1 MNLNRSGYSNMSTLP
16 TPMRTLDDQQR
27 AAAEAPEGPVL
38 IIGGAGAGKTETL
51 VARIAALL
59 RNRAP
64 PHTICCLSTSSVGAD
79 DIERRLSRLP
89 QDGEDIRRLSTH
101 ISEGEGRRVQLLR
114 RIAELAQGI
123 YVGTLHQHAAHYLRA
138 YGAIDLRISPRF
150 TIWDDRQAKGCIA
163 ACAREL
169 PGEERPSARDIDAIF
184 RWYTLNRSQGPVYL
198 ELPAQAGFWHELIG
212 LYGAAKRSQGV
223 LDRDDLIAMT
233 IRSLEGNPPLR
244 RIWNENYTRHLL
256 VDTFQDITPKQYGM
270 LGLLVGPTRSVTI
283 ATDPDQSICMEQ
295 GARRDLVERFGLDH
309 RQASIHRLPSH
320 HRASETLSQVA
331 DTLVDRLEAL
341 GGNRLTAGPSGGPAP
356 MLLEIE
362 GPPQLMYHVVL
373 ETAQEIG
380 NPGYMLEPTVRGE
393 WAGAYAWEDIAVIFP
408 RGNSIPEMLG
418 GLFERRIPFQMLGDT
433 GLVLDGD
440 GRRIAALLTCLLNPW
455 DLNAFSVAAA
465 TDARSGPNGLDSRV
479 IRQILG
485 ISRDQDIDLVQAAER
500 HVKRTN
506 ERSALH
512 RDLSY
517 LVSAVRSLGEMI
529 EEPEVGLPDLCR
541 RAHGLLGD
549 ARGDTGRPAP
559 DPQMGRLLTLSES
572 TPPRPNEKLIEHL
585 ARFLDLLSPALHPYR
600 RPLENDRVSG
610 GRRGMTLTTIEAA
623 RGLQWKVVF
632 VMDASDHVMPGHL
645 GPDDGEKWEQ
655 QQRAFYVATTR
666 AAERL
671 FYCFSQQSGRGH
683 DARPSR
689 MLEVLGDQLG
699 HEVLVPVRRPRHE
712 QAPGQ
717 WQTVTAWKT

>member
-1 MNLNRSGYSNMSTLP
+1 MNLNRSVYSNMITRP
-16 TPMRTLDDQQR
+16 TPMRTLDDEQR
-27 AAAEAPEGPVL
+27 AAAEAPEGPV
-38 IIGGAGAGKTETL
+38 IILGGAGAGKTETL

-59 RNRAP
+59 RNGAP
-64 PHTICCLSTSSVGAD
+64 PHTICCLSTSSVGAAD
-79 DIERRLSRLP
+79 MERRLSRLP

-101 ISEGEGRRVQLLR
+101 ISEDERRRVQVLR
-114 RIAELAQGI
+114 RIAERAQGI
-123 YVGTLHQHAAHYLRA
+123 YVGTLHQHAAHYLRTV
-138 YGAIDLRISPRF
+138 GADDLRISPHF
-150 TIWDDRQAKGCIA
+150 TIWDDRQAKRCIA
-163 ACAREL
+163 ECAREL
-169 PGEERPSARDIDAIF
+169 PGVGRPSARDIDEIF
-184 RWYTLNRSQGPVYL
+184 RWYTLNRSQGPVDL

-233 IRSLEGNPPLR
+233 TRSLDQNRDLR
-244 RIWNENYTRHLL
+244 EVWNATFTRHLL
-256 VDTFQDITPKQYGM
+256 VDTFQDITPRQYGM
-270 LGLLVGPTRSVTI
+270 LRLLVGPTRSVTI

-295 GARRDLVERFGLDH
+295 GARRNLVERFGLDH
-309 RQASIHRLPSH
+309 RQASIHRLLSN
-320 HRASETLSQVA
+320 HRGSETLSQVA
-331 DTLVDRLEAL
+331 TTLVDRLEAL
-341 GGNRLTAGPSGGPAP
+341 GGNRLAAGPSGGPAP
-356 MLLEIE
+356 RLLVTE
-362 GPPQLMYHVVL
+362 GPSQFLYNVVL
-373 ETAQEIG
+373 DTAQEMG
-380 NPGYMLEPTVRGE
+380 DPGYILEPLDQPA

-418 GLFERRIPFQMLGDT
+418 GLFSRRIPFQMLGDT

-479 IRQILG
+479 SRRILG

-500 HVKRTN
+500 HVKRSS
-506 ERSALH
+506 ERSSH
-512 RDLSY
+512 HQDLSY
-517 LVSAVRSLGEMI
+517 LISAVRSLGEMI

-541 RAHGLLGD
+541 RAHGLLVD
-549 ARGDTGRPAP
+549 ARGGTGRPTP
-559 DPQMGRLLTLSES
+559 EPQMARLLTLSES
-572 TPPRPNEKLIEHL
+572 TPRRPNEKLIGHL

-610 GRRGMTLTTIEAA
+610 GHRGMTLTTIEAA

-632 VMDASDHVMPGHL
+632 VMDASDHVIPGDI

-666 AAERL
+666 AADLL
-671 FYCFSQQSGRGH
+671 FYCFSRQSGRGH

-689 MLEVLGDQLG
+689 MLEVLGDQLV
-699 HEVLVPVRRPRHE
+699 HEVVWPAPVPRHE

-717 WQTVTAWKT
+717 WHTVIG

>member
-1 MNLNRSGYSNMSTLP
+1 MNLNRSVYSNMSTLP
-16 TPMRTLDDQQR
+16 TPMRTLDDEQR
-27 AAAEAPEGPVL
+27 AAAEAPEGPV
-38 IIGGAGAGKTETL
+38 IILGGAGAGKTDTL

-59 RNRAP
+59 RNRVP

-79 DIERRLSRLP
+79 DITRRLSRLP

-101 ISEGEGRRVQLLR
+101 ISEDERRRVQLLR
-114 RIAELAQGI
+114 RIAERAQGI
-123 YVGTLHQHAAHYLRA
+123 YVGTLHQHAAHYLRTV
-138 YGAIDLRISPRF
+138 GADDLRISPHF

-163 ACAREL
+163 ECAREL
-169 PGEERPSARDIDAIF
+169 PGVGRPSARDIDEIF
-184 RWYTLNRSQGPVYL
+184 RWYTLNRSQGPVDL

-233 IRSLEGNPPLR
+233 TRSLDQNRDLR
-244 RIWNENYTRHLL
+244 EVWNGTFTRHLL
-256 VDTFQDITPKQYGM
+256 VDTFQDITSRQYGM

-295 GARRDLVERFGLDH
+295 GARRDLVNRFWEDH
-309 RQASIHRLPSH
+309 RQDPNRASIHWLLSN
-320 HRASETLSQVA
+320 HRGSETLSQVA
-331 DTLVDRLEAL
+331 TTLVDHLKAR
-341 GGNRLTAGPSGGPAP
+341 GGNRLAAGPSGGPKP
-356 MLLEIE
+356 VLLEIE

-373 ETAQEIG
+373 DTARQMG
-380 NPGYMLEPTVRGE
+380 DPGYILKPMDPPA

-408 RGNSIPEMLG
+408 RGHSIPEMLG
-418 GLFERRIPFQMLGDT
+418 GLFSRRIPFQMLGDT

-500 HVKRTN
+500 HVIRTN

-517 LVSAVRSLGEMI
+517 LVSAVRSLGEML

-541 RAHGLLGD
+541 RAHGLLVD
-549 ARGDTGRPAP
+549 ARGDTGRPTP
-559 DPQMGRLLTLSES
+559 EPQMARLLTLSES
-572 TPPRPNEKLIEHL
+572 TPRRPNDKLIGHL

-610 GRRGMTLTTIEAA
+610 GHRGMTLTTIEAA

-632 VMDASDHVMPGHL
+632 VMDASDHVMPGNL

-671 FYCFSQQSGRGH
+671 FYVFSQQSGRGH

-689 MLEVLGDQLG
+689 MLEVLGDQLV
-699 HEVLVPVRRPRHE
+699 HEVLEPVPRPRHE

-717 WQTVTAWKT
+717 WQTV